1 MKITHIK
8 NAFAQNEHYVLAG
21 RRELRGFRDHTTG
34 IIRRYLRISFEIGRL
49 PSLLGR
55 EFFRARVTSYRM
67 TSFEDAIIFVHDV
80 EAALESLNPFAKQLI
95 SLGVLQGYRHYETAR
110 LLGCTLRAVQRRFPE
125 AIDDATEV
133 FLRRGILKNFYV
145 NCEK

>member
-1 MKITHIK
+1 MKMFIQK
-8 NAFAQNEHYVLAG
+8 KSLPEAG
-21 RRELRGFRDHTTG
+21 QAVPGDRRELRGFRDHTTA
-34 IIRRYLRISFEIGRL
+34 IIRRYLRMSFEIGRM
-49 PSLLGR
+49 PSFLGR

-67 TSFEDAIIFVHDV
+67 ASFEDAIIFVHDV
-80 EAALESLNPFAKQLI
+80 EAALESLNPFGKQLI
-95 SLGVLQGYRHYETAR
+95 SLGVLQGYRHEETAR
-110 LLGCTLRAVQRRFPE
+110 ILGCTLRAVQRRFPE